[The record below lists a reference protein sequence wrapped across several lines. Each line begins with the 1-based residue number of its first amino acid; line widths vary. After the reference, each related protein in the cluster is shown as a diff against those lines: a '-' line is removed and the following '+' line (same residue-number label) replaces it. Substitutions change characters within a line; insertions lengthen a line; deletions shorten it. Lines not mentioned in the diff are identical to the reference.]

1 MSLET
6 VSSSRA
12 GVLGDDLL
20 DPSFKRDRLANV
32 DLDVCCLAFEAAP
45 SSADHPVNHR
55 Q

>member
-6 VSSSRA
+6 VSSSLA

-20 DPSFKRDRLANV
+20 DPSFERDHLASV

-45 SSADHPVNHR
+45 QQWFAVRHG
-55 Q
+55 